1 MVAGSSFLVKH
12 FRSLAVTA
20 PFILLGLVLNGSDG
34 IWVNHDFAAIEN
46 ALDEDNFFYPED
58 SVEG

>member
-1 MVAGSSFLVKH
+1 MVKLFWLKH
-12 FRSLAVTA
+12 LRSLAVIA
-20 PFILLGLVLNGSDG
+20 PLILGLILRGSDG